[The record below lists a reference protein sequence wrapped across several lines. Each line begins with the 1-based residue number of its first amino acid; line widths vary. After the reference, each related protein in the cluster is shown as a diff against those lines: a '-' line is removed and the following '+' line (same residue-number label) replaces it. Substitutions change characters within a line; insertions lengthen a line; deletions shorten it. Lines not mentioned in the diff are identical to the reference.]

1 MEHIGWG
8 DPGLVENLDSVRPLN
23 RAENRST
30 PPSLAKFRRISL
42 SSWRV
47 EEKLIV
53 SLFKNVEWWKAALP
67 SKTVSTTVLNDS

>member
-1 MEHIGWG
+1 MEHMGWG
-8 DPGLVENLDSVRPLN
+8 DPGLVENLYSVRPLS

-30 PPSLAKFRRISL
+30 PPSLAKFRCISL

-47 EEKLIV
+47 EEKMIG
-53 SLFKNVEWWKAALP
+53 SLCKTLSGGKPALP

>member
-1 MEHIGWG
+1 MEHMGWG
-8 DPGLVENLDSVRPLN
+8 DPGPVENLDSVRPLS

-47 EEKLIV
+47 EEKMIG
-53 SLFKNVEWWKAALP
+53 SLFKNIAWWQACPPKQDRIHNR
-67 SKTVSTTVLNDS
+67 TQ